1 MESDQFE
8 MKLGEHAKEF
18 SLQGAD
24 GKTHARKDF
33 KKDILIVFFSCNHC
47 PYVKAVEDRV
57 IAFVKK
63 YGKQVD
69 VIAINSNDEVG
80 YPQDSFTNMVA
91 RGKEKKFN
99 FVYARDESQDV
110 ARAYGGLCT
119 PHFFVFDKDRKLRYQ
134 GSFDDNWEH
143 AAKAKEHY
151 AESAVT
157 ALLAGKPIAK
167 PTSAVRGCSIKWK

>member
-1 MESDQFE
+1 
-8 MKLGEHAKEF
+8 AKEF

-151 AESAVT
+151 VENAVI